1 MTCSSRLSSD
11 KEIKMIN
18 ETRGNTNDDLCD
30 FLVTENSFD
39 LRAYASQRYDHTFS
53 QLLKTFCFQVLLNC

>member
-11 KEIKMIN
+11 KKIKMIN
-18 ETRGNTNDDLCD
+18 ETRGKTNDDLCD

-39 LRAYASQRYDHTFS
+39 LRAYTDHTFS
-53 QLLKTFCFQVLLNC
+53 QRLKNFLFKFC